1 MSSGYE
7 IIEKSKLKSFEI
19 MDLIFITMVLGRMHQ
34 AILSCW
40 VVRKVLQR
48 NECKICKWLLS
59 QTHLLWRNIKA
70 HYSKTKAYEVQLIVQ
85 GISFM

>member
-59 QTHLLWRNIKA
+59 QTHRWRNIKA
-70 HYSKTKAYEVQLIVQ
+70 HYSKTEAYEVQLIVQ
-85 GISFM
+85 GISFI